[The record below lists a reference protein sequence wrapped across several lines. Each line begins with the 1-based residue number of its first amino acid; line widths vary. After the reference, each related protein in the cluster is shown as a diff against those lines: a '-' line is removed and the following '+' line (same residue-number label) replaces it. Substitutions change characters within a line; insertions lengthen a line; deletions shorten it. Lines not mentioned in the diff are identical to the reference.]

1 MRCVSLEH
9 GRVTSTRLILEP
21 SQEKEKKEEEEEEE
35 KKEGMVVEKKCS
47 YFSLFHFQGIP
58 ITCLRKVILLL
69 SITK

>member
-21 SQEKEKKEEEEEEE
+21 SQEKEKKEEEEEKE
-35 KKEGMVVEKKCS
+35 EGMVVEKKCS

-58 ITCLRKVILLL
+58 ITCLKKVILLL

>member
-21 SQEKEKKEEEEEEE
+21 SQEKEKEEEEEE
-35 KKEGMVVEKKCS
+35 KEEGMVVEKKCS

>member
-9 GRVTSTRLILEP
+9 GRVTFTRLILEP
-21 SQEKEKKEEEEEEE
+21 SQEKEKKEEEEEKE
-35 KKEGMVVEKKCS
+35 EGMVVEKKCS